1 MHNIDVI
8 YVFTQRQPFY
18 PSMFGTTLED
28 VMELQK
34 DRFPDHQLP
43 WVVTILADAV
53 LQLNG
58 PQTEGIFR

>member
-1 MHNIDVI
+1 M
-8 YVFTQRQPFY
+8 FTQRQPFH

-28 VMELQK
+28 VLELQK
-34 DRFPDHQLP
+34 DKFPDRQLP

-53 LQLNG
+53 LQLSG